1 MRVLLVEDHRDT
13 ARVMARL
20 LEMNGHDVRTA
31 GTLQEALA
39 LTATEPFDWVIT
51 DVHLPDGCGLDLLPR
66 VRDRAR
72 TAGQTTPA
80 AVVVSGDDRDA
91 QPAIQA
97 GYVRHMVKPVQFEK
111 LLALLEAPPPGA
123 AVR

>member
-1 MRVLLVEDHRDT
+1 MKVLLVEDHRDT

-20 LEMNGHDVRTA
+20 LEMNGHAVRTA
-31 GTLQEALA
+31 GTLDEAMA
-39 LTATEPFDWVIT
+39 VSAAEPFDWIIT

-66 VRDRAR
+66 LRDRAR
-72 TAGQTTPA
+72 AAGEAAPA

-97 GYVRHMVKPVQFEK
+97 GYVRHMVKPVHYEQ
-111 LLALLEAPPPGA
+111 LLALIEAPPPTA
-123 AVR
+123 A

>member
-1 MRVLLVEDHRDT
+1 MKVLLVEDHRDT

-20 LEMNGHDVRTA
+20 LEMSGHAVRVA
-31 GTLQEALA
+31 GTFDDA
-39 LTATEPFDWVIT
+39 LTLGAAEPFDWIIT

-66 VRDRAR
+66 IRASAR
-72 TAGQTTPA
+72 TAGQAAPA

-97 GYVRHMVKPVQFEK
+97 GYVRHMIKPVKYEQ
-111 LLALLEAPPPGA
+111 LLALLEAPPPSA
-123 AVR
+123 A

>member
-13 ARVMARL
+13 VRAMARL
-20 LEMNGHDVRTA
+20 LEMSGHTVRTA
-31 GTLQEALA
+31 GTLDEALA
-39 LTATEPFDWVIT
+39 AGAAEPFDWIVT

-66 VRDRAR
+66 LRAS
-72 TAGQTTPA
+72 AGAAGRAAPA

-97 GYVRHMVKPVQFEK
+97 GYIRHLVKPVRYDQ
-111 LLALLEAPPPGA
+111 LLALIEALPPSA
-123 AVR
+123 A